1 MMIKLPA
8 VTVRVIAGAAPVVRY
23 RSTPGAVTRLQWPLR
38 VATGSP
44 AVSPKVPLSRSRATR
59 VG

>member
-23 RSTPGAVTRLQWPLR
+23 RSTPKGVALPPL
-38 VATGSP
+38 
-44 AVSPKVPLSRSRATR
+44 LLID
-59 VG
+59 